1 MNDNEPIPWETDR
14 SPRLT
19 RPSSPPKIIKSSL
32 RDFSGLEGTHLPSQ
46 ERRDHGRHGVKTR
59 HLVPGPQLSSESPDP
74 GALGHDSPTS
84 GSGETTSESTI
95 VAATASSIVSISQ
108 ENRVKIQ
115 VPGPAV
121 SKTSKTSLADH

>member
-46 ERRDHGRHGVKTR
+46 DSIDHGGHGVKPR
-59 HLVPGPQLSSESPDP
+59 LPVPGPQLSSETPDP
-74 GALGHDSPTS
+74 GHDSPTS
-84 GSGETTSESTI
+84 GETTSDSTL